1 MSFQIRKLVVCSAN
15 FGGPVG
21 SEWAVPIVVV
31 KKKDGNIRICVDY
44 RRLNSVSAVD
54 AYSMPRADDHEL
66 IDQLGKAKYIT
77 TLWPVVI
84 GRCQCQT
91 RTKGKLHLLL
101 QRGFI
106 SLT

>member
-1 MSFQIRKLVVCSAN
+1 M
-15 FGGPVG
+15 
-21 SEWAVPIVVV
+21 PIVVVV

-77 TLWPVVI
+77 TLWPLLAGASVRPGQRENCI
-84 GRCQCQT
+84 CYS
-91 RTKGKLHLLL
+91 KGAL
-101 QRGFI
+101 
-106 SLT
+106 SA